1 MQALA
6 KIILHHLS
14 HFRAAPRAQMGS
26 PNFSGGYTRA
36 VLMPALSRR
45 KCKAVLII
53 LAEQEGKESWI
64 HLHITFQGESVL
76 R

>member
-26 PNFSGGYTRA
+26 PNFSGGYTQA

-45 KCKAVLII
+45 KCKAVII